1 MSLEKRAKM
10 DRSKYPETMAKTVVS
25 KTDETS
31 VHKAQ
36 KTPNKII
43 QTKQHVGTLW

>member
-1 MSLEKRAKM
+1 
-10 DRSKYPETMAKTVVS
+10 MAKTVVS

-43 QTKQHVGTLW
+43 QTKQHVGTFGKIVENQDK

>member
-1 MSLEKRAKM
+1 
-10 DRSKYPETMAKTVVS
+10 MAKTVVS
-25 KTDETS
+25 KTDEIS

-43 QTKQHVGTLW
+43 QTKQQVGTFGKIVENQDK